1 MSPDDSTIY
10 LNGRYLPRTQGH
22 LSIDDRGFIF
32 GDGVYEVFRAVDGE
46 LFRGEGHVTRL
57 LRGLDALGIRVPEEV
72 EDPGLLAIARSLLAR
87 NRHDTGQATVYLQVT
102 RGAAPRTHHFPAPPV
117 TPTVLLY
124 TSPFQHPEGLHE
136 KGASCVLHSD
146 RRWSRADIK
155 SVNLLPNVLA
165 KEAARKAGAI
175 EAIFVRDGM
184 LLEGSSTNLFGVLDG
199 VLRTYPPANY
209 ILRGI
214 TRDVVLELATGE
226 GIQARE
232 EGIPVEELPRVSELF
247 ITGTTT
253 DVLPIVHVDGAPV
266 GDGVPGPITRKLQ
279 KALQEEMARAEAP
292 LG

>member
-1 MSPDDSTIY
+1 MSQDDSTIY
-10 LNGRYLPRTQGH
+10 LNGSYLPRSQGS

-46 LFRGEGHVTRL
+46 LFQGRAHVTRL
-57 LRGLDALGIRVPEEV
+57 LRGLDALGIQIPGEV

-87 NRHDTGQATVYLQVT
+87 NRHDTGQATIYLQVT
-102 RGAAPRTHHFPAPPV
+102 RGAAPRTHHFPTPSVPP
-117 TPTVLLY
+117 TILLY
-124 TSPFQHPEGLHE
+124 TSTFRHPEGLHE
-136 KGASCVLHSD
+136 KGARCVLHSD

-165 KEAARKAGAI
+165 KEAARKAGAT
-175 EAIFVRDGM
+175 EALFVRDGM

-214 TRDVVLELATGE
+214 TRDVVLDLAAGH
-226 GIQARE
+226 GIPTRE
-232 EGIPVEELPRVSELF
+232 EGIPMEELPRVSELF

-253 DVLPIVHVDGAPV
+253 DVLPVIQVDETSIGK
-266 GDGVPGPITRKLQ
+266 GRPGPVTRRLQ
-279 KALQEEMARAEAP
+279 RALQEEMLRTGTP
-292 LG
+292 TG